1 MTCVKL
7 ILLQPIFMQKVHH
20 VNCEPDDEKSYVR
33 PVTEF
38 KMQSS
43 QEITID

>member
-7 ILLQPIFMQKVHH
+7 ILLQRISMKKIHH
-20 VNCEPDDEKSYVR
+20 MNFEPDDEKSYVR

-43 QEITID
+43 Q